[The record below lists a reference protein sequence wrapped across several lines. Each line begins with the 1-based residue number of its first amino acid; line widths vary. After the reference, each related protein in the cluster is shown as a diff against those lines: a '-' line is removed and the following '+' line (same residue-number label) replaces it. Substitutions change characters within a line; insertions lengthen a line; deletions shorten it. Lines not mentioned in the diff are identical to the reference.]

1 MTTDITELAQSL
13 KAAAEKASGGDWV
26 KESGD
31 GWDATC
37 SNDDQANS
45 GFIIAHFEGPD
56 AAENREFVQAANPAN
71 VIALVEALEKA

>member
-1 MTTDITELAQSL
+1 MITDITELAQSL
-13 KAAAEKASGGDWV
+13 KAAGEKASGGDWV

-45 GFIIAHFEGPD
+45 GFIIAHFVGPD
-56 AAENREFVQAANPAN
+56 
-71 VIALVEALEKA
+71 